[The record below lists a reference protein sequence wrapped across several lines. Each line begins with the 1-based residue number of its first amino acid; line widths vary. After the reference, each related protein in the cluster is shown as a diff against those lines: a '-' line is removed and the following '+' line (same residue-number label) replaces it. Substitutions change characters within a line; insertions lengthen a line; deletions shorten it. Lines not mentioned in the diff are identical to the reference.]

1 MSVPAEQW
9 HKLLRYCLD
18 RVVEQ
23 GASDLHIASDEI
35 PLYRVNGELH
45 PVPGLEGKE
54 WPDAVMREVIATIT
68 TEDQLGQLR
77 RDKELDCSIDL
88 SEETRFRVNI
98 HYQDQG
104 VGAVLRQIP
113 THVASLES
121 LGMPSVLR
129 KFASLPRGLVLVT
142 GPTGS
147 GKSTTLAAM
156 IDFINSSRR
165 EHIITIED
173 PIEFVHHSK
182 RSFITQREVG
192 RDTDSFPEALKR
204 ALRQDPDVI
213 LVGEMRDL
221 ETISTAITAA
231 ETGHLVFSTLHTQDA
246 QQTTDRII
254 DMFPAARQ
262 EQIRQELAA
271 TLRGIVTQT
280 LVPATSGGRVAAH
293 EIMVCTPAIAN
304 MIRSGTTHQMLSA
317 LQAGAKLG
325 MHTLDQH
332 LASLVNKDKITR
344 QSALNV
350 CHSPETLAGYLSNA

>member
-9 HKLLRYCLD
+9 HKLIRYCLD

-23 GASDLHIASDEI
+23 GASDLHIASGEV
-35 PLYRVNGELH
+35 PLYRVSGELH

-54 WPDAVMREVIATIT
+54 WPDSVMRDVIATIT

-88 SEETRFRVNI
+88 SEETRFRVNV
-98 HYQDQG
+98 HYQDHG

-231 ETGHLVFSTLHTQDA
+231 ETGHLVFATLHTQDA
-246 QQTTDRII
+246 QQTADRII
-254 DMFPAARQ
+254 DMFPAGRQ

-325 MHTLDQH
+325 MHSLDQH
-332 LASLVNKDKITR
+332 LASLVNKNKITR